1 MIAGLFGKGS
11 LGRRGLKMISND
23 KNSGDEK
30 TPDSVLE
37 SVKRV
42 QKAVEKTRELI
53 EKTKQVGRDA
63 EKPGLEKR
71 SPSPP
76 ER

>member
-1 MIAGLFGKGS
+1 MVKAVWD
-11 LGRRGLKMISND
+11 GLKMISND

-63 EKPGLEKR
+63 EKEKR
-71 SPSPP
+71 GTVP
-76 ER
+76 EKGSARRSLDS